1 MPDRRLAWL
10 FLAAIACAVPSAVL
24 AQTVEPSATT
34 EQSAAP
40 PGAVEAAA
48 GEDVR
53 LDDID
58 EPVEEGAALP
68 HDLSPIG
75 MFLGAD
81 AVVKSVIGGLAAA
94 SVATWAIFFGKL
106 VELGA
111 ARRRWSAFRQRLA
124 HADTLDDALERTGRR
139 RDAAGRLV
147 RAAADEVE
155 LSHGLPAAGARERVA
170 TRFERV
176 LAGAGREMQRGT
188 GILASIGSLS
198 PFVGLFGTVW
208 GIMNSFIGISQSNTT
223 NLAIVAPGIAEALFA
238 TGVGLAAAIPAVL
251 FYNVFARMIAGNRAV
266 LADVAAEVT
275 TLVSRDLDRASL
287 RGPVRLAL
295 AAE

>member
-1 MPDRRLAWL
+1 
-10 FLAAIACAVPSAVL
+10 
-24 AQTVEPSATT
+24 
-34 EQSAAP
+34 
-40 PGAVEAAA
+40 
-48 GEDVR
+48 
-53 LDDID
+53 
-58 EPVEEGAALP
+58 
-68 HDLSPIG
+68 
-75 MFLGAD
+75 
-81 AVVKSVIGGLAAA
+81 
-94 SVATWAIFFGKL
+94 
-106 VELGA
+106 
-111 ARRRWSAFRQRLA
+111 
-124 HADTLDDALERTGRR
+124 
-139 RDAAGRLV
+139 
-147 RAAADEVE
+147 
-155 LSHGLPAAGARERVA
+155 
-170 TRFERV
+170 
-176 LAGAGREMQRGT
+176 MQRGT